1 MKAIKCVLV
10 VEMRELDAAVQLKYM
25 LISLLPNYTSF
36 LKLLS
41 CQMFS
46 CFELSAKVWENFR
59 PVLKSFANPP
69 PV

>member
-1 MKAIKCVLV
+1 MKAIKCVVV

-25 LISLLPNYTSF
+25 LIRLLPNYTSF

-46 CFELSAKVWENFR
+46 CFELHAKVWENFR